1 MMRLVTMEIRGN
13 NKIKSNRFAKAL
25 AIIFLR
31 KKHLKMEKVTPSRR
45 LPTKQ
50 E

>member
-1 MMRLVTMEIRGN
+1 MEIRGN

-31 KKHLKMEKVTPSRR
+31 KKTSENGKSNPFSATAYEARIIDIHK
-45 LPTKQ
+45 
-50 E
+50 